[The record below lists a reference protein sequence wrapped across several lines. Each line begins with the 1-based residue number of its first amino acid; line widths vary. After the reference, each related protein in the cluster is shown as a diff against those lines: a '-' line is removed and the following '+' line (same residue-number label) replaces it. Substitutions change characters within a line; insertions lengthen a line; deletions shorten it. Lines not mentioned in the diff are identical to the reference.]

1 MIPTGRR
8 TQACLFFFK
17 VVCVLLIIV
26 LSYLNVGNLDEVQLM
41 KLILVLEGMLL
52 NLNRSL

>member
-1 MIPTGRR
+1 M
-8 TQACLFFFK
+8 
-17 VVCVLLIIV
+17 IIV

-52 NLNRSL
+52 NLNRSLWKIFNLRVSLP

>member
-1 MIPTGRR
+1 M
-8 TQACLFFFK
+8 
-17 VVCVLLIIV
+17 IIV

-52 NLNRSL
+52 NLNRSLWKDFNLRVSFP